1 MANKRKRSRK
11 ENKAI
16 HAKKRKAKQFDI
28 WAHQREV
35 GRTLRRVQRKN
46 PKGLVWEGYTAAE
59 TKKHARGKRD
69 AFLPEF

>member
-16 HAKKRKAKQFDI
+16 HAKKRKDFDI
-28 WAHQREV
+28 WAHQRDV

-46 PKGLVWEGYTAAE
+46 PKGHVWEDYTAQE
-59 TKKHARGKRD
+59 RKKLPKTGP
-69 AFLPEF
+69 FLPEF